1 MAEIL
6 PVLKNPLFRRYIIG
20 NGLSLIGVW
29 IQRVALGWL
38 TWELTHSGFWL
49 GAIAFADLFPSLV
62 IGPFAGVWADRYDR
76 RNILLLTQSLSAAL
90 AVVLFLLVYWQTI
103 GVGWLFVLSA
113 GLGITA
119 SIGFPARLALV
130 PMLVDKTDMPAA
142 VALNSV
148 IFNTARFVGPMIAGA
163 VIAWSDISLAFLI
176 NGLTYAIMTL
186 VIATIPSG
194 LHVVNRNRDI
204 HILKDIAEGIRYVL
218 NHPTIRLL
226 IGIIIAVALLL
237 KPIADLLPGFADV
250 IFQRGVI
257 GLAVMTQVMGV
268 GALLGGIWLAQFG
281 SPKRLPLITL
291 GGFFGGS
298 LFSIAFALTA
308 DFYLAMVWLF
318 FMSMG
323 ISMTGICTQTL
334 IQQTVA
340 ENYRGRVMSLWGLI
354 FRGVPALGVLVMG
367 LASDYSSLS
376 VVVLAA
382 STIAILLAL
391 KSYRSSVP
399 W

>member
-119 SIGFPARLALV
+119 SIGKPARLALV

-218 NHPTIRLL
+218 SHPTIRLL

-291 GGFFGGS
+291 GGFFSGS
-298 LFSIAFALTA
+298 LFGIAFALTA
-308 DFYLAMVWLF
+308 DFYLAMAWLF

>member
-1 MAEIL
+1 M
-6 PVLKNPLFRRYIIG
+6 
-20 NGLSLIGVW
+20 
-29 IQRVALGWL
+29 
-38 TWELTHSGFWL
+38 
-49 GAIAFADLFPSLV
+49 
-62 IGPFAGVWADRYDR
+62 WADRYDR

-218 NHPTIRLL
+218 SHPTIRLL

-291 GGFFGGS
+291 GGFF
-298 LFSIAFALTA
+298 
-308 DFYLAMVWLF
+308 
-318 FMSMG
+318 
-323 ISMTGICTQTL
+323 
-334 IQQTVA
+334 
-340 ENYRGRVMSLWGLI
+340 
-354 FRGVPALGVLVMG
+354 
-367 LASDYSSLS
+367 
-376 VVVLAA
+376 
-382 STIAILLAL
+382 
-391 KSYRSSVP
+391 
-399 W
+399 

>member
-6 PVLKNPLFRRYIIG
+6 PVLKNPLFRRFIIG

-90 AVVLFLLVYWQTI
+90 AVILFILVYWQVI

-113 GLGITA
+113 GLGITT
-119 SIGFPARLALV
+119 SIGLPARLALV
-130 PMLVDKTDMPAA
+130 PMLVDKPDMPAA

-163 VIAWSDISLAFLI
+163 VIAFSDISLAFLI

-194 LHVVNRNRDI
+194 LHAINHNRDV

-218 NHPTIRLL
+218 DHSTIRLL
-226 IGIIIAVALLL
+226 ICIIVTVAILS
-237 KPIADLLPGFADV
+237 KPVADLLPGFADV
-250 IFQRGVI
+250 VFQRGAI
-257 GLAVMTQVMGV
+257 GLALMTQVMGV

-281 SPKRLPLITL
+281 SPERLPLITL
-291 GGFFGGS
+291 GGFFSCGFFG
-298 LFSIAFALTA
+298 IGFALTP

-334 IQQTVA
+334 IQQTVD

-354 FRGVPALGVLVMG
+354 FRGAPSLGVLAMG

-376 VVVLAA
+376 AAVLVGSIIAVIVAA
-382 STIAILLAL
+382 I
-391 KSYRSSVP
+391 SYRSSVLR
-399 W
+399 

>member
-6 PVLKNPLFRRYIIG
+6 PVLKNPLFRRFIIG

-38 TWELTHSGFWL
+38 TWELTHSGLWL

-76 RNILLLTQSLSAAL
+76 RNILLLTQSLSAVL
-90 AVVLFLLVYWQTI
+90 AVILFLLVYWQAI
-103 GVGWLFVLSA
+103 GMGWLFALSA
-113 GLGITA
+113 GLGITT
-119 SIGFPARLALV
+119 SIGLPARLALV
-130 PMLVDKTDMPAA
+130 PMLVDKPSMPAA

-148 IFNTARFVGPMIAGA
+148 IFNTARFVVPMIAGA
-163 VIAWSDISLAFLI
+163 VIAWADISLAFLI
-176 NGLTYAIMTL
+176 NGLTFAIMTL

-194 LHVVNRNRDI
+194 LHAINHNPDV

-218 NHPTIRLL
+218 DHATIRLL
-226 IGIIIAVALLL
+226 IWVIIAVAVLS
-237 KPIADLLPGFADV
+237 KPVADLLPGFADV
-250 IFQRGVI
+250 VFQRGAI
-257 GLAVMTQVMGV
+257 GLALMTQVMGV
-268 GALLGGIWLAQFG
+268 GALIGGIWLAQFG

-291 GGFFGGS
+291 GGFFGCG
-298 LFSIAFALTA
+298 LFGVGFALTA

-318 FMSMG
+318 FMSMA

-334 IQQTVA
+334 IQQTVD

-354 FRGVPALGVLVMG
+354 FRGAPSLGVLVMG
-367 LASDYSSLS
+367 LASDYSSLPT
-376 VVVLAA
+376 VVLVG
-382 STIAILLAL
+382 SIIALLLAI
-391 KSYRSSVP
+391 SGYRSSGLR
-399 W
+399 